1 MFWNLCYLN
10 NNAHAERHLDG
21 SRTQPSDERSF
32 RPTVEREYSM
42 HSAVAINSSLPWP
55 RHTPCLSVSL
65 FSSLPVIDGS
75 PHLWSCSSDRTPSTA
90 PRVSTNTVR
99 RVSYCRPYSSDR
111 EIFFAYCY
119 LGQGHASLKFSYRNL
134 KKKFGKKCFPR
145 GVRPPKFL
153 KKWMHPP

>member
-10 NNAHAERHLDG
+10 NNAPAERHLDI

-32 RPTVEREYSM
+32 RPAVEREYRM

-99 RVSYCRPYSSDR
+99 RVPYRRAYGSDH
-111 EIFFAYCY
+111 EHFFPYFFLGKAHDCSNFQIDISKKFWEKIPPGGSDPLPPIFFW
-119 LGQGHASLKFSYRNL
+119 GEG
-134 KKKFGKKCFPR
+134 G
-145 GVRPPKFL
+145 G
-153 KKWMHPP
+153 